1 MTDQLHVAVSVSSF
15 AQADKAPMELL
26 EKAGVKITLNPYG
39 RKLTEDEIMELLHGV
54 DGLLAGLEPL
64 NRKVL
69 ESAPRLKAIAR
80 IGIGVDNVDFSAA
93 YDLGKKVSNT
103 PDGPTQA
110 VAELCL
116 STLLAIGRKLLPFN
130 SDLHQGTWQKRIGTG
145 LPGTRVLF
153 IGYGRIGRK
162 FADHLRYFGSE
173 ILVNDPAL
181 SQSELQDG
189 EKLMD
194 LETGLKQ
201 ADVVTLHASG
211 NNCILGRE
219 EFSLMKPGMTLL
231 NSARA
236 GLVDEAALTDALD
249 NETVANVWMDTFW
262 QEPYK
267 GRLQEYDQALLTP
280 HVATYTK
287 QCRRSMEEEA
297 VRNLL
302 RDLGL

>member
-1 MTDQLHVAVSVSSF
+1 MTNQLHVAVSVSSF

-39 RKLTEDEIMELLHGV
+39 RRLTEDEIIELLAGV

-64 NRKVL
+64 NRRVL
-69 ESAPRLKAIAR
+69 ESAPQLKAIAR

-130 SDLHQGTWQKRIGTG
+130 RDMHQGTWQKRIGTG

-211 NNCILGRE
+211 NNCILGKE
-219 EFSLMKPGMTLL
+219 EFGLMKPGMILL

-236 GLVDEAALTDALD
+236 GLVDEAALLDAID

-262 QEPYK
+262 KEPYN
-267 GRLQEYDQALLTP
+267 GRLQKYDQALLTP

-302 RDLGL
+302 RDLGI